1 MKVGGLS
8 SSAISAQRL
17 LKEHTEKIKKG
28 IQQLSSG
35 KAVNSAEDNPSTA
48 ALIQELAKSQASAR
62 VENELISRD
71 QATIQIQAGQGTQN
85 LARLQDLRELAV
97 QASSDTMDSS
107 SRQVI
112 QTHANA
118 SSDLIQIDVSSSAA
132 ASASLE
138 TIDARIQQE
147 SQQLGDMSAEYSAL
161 KFRSN
166 ANSAA
171 LENLTAARSNVED
184 TDIAQAV
191 SDVQKAKVLSSVAAA
206 AITQTLQSSAKM
218 TDLVKKKS

>member
-71 QATIQIQAGQGTQN
+71 QASIQIQAGQSNQN